1 MKQITTYGVRIHAA
15 SLKPVQ
21 DMICIYRQAVSF
33 LINVC
38 DEQWNEIAPVFSQL
52 RRKTLVEELVHCTK
66 NRKTVQYN
74 QFDTLFYKLPSYIRR
89 AAISEAIGA
98 VESYRSRLKAWNE
111 NPVGKAPGLPQAGFT
126 YPVLYDGNMFEQ
138 TGDYSARIKV
148 WIRNT
153 WDWMDVTFRKS
164 DADYILRH
172 CGDRHKLCPSIV
184 KNGRKWEL
192 MFAFEEEVSLRSVDV
207 KDQKILAVDLG
218 INNACACSVM
228 KSDGTIVGRRMFRLP
243 VQEDCLNHLMNKVK
257 KAYKQGHKH
266 IPTLWN
272 SIENVNHVIAVETAR
287 FIARIAEE
295 YQVDVVVFEK
305 LDLSGSKKGKSRR
318 QRLHLWKGRDVQSMV
333 ACKVHR
339 LGIRISRVN
348 ARNTSQLAFDGS
360 GYVLRDKNN
369 YSVCQFQTGKIYNCD
384 LNASYNIGARYF
396 VREII
401 KTLPATTGLGI
412 SAKVP
417 ECTRRS
423 TCTLSTLISLNAAL
437 VV

>member
-1 MKQITTYGVRIHAA
+1 MKQITTYGVRIHAV
-15 SLKPVQ
+15 SMKPVQ
-21 DMICIYRQAVSF
+21 DMVRIYRQAVSF
-33 LINVC
+33 LIKVC
-38 DEQWNEIAPVFSQL
+38 DQQWSSVSGIP
-52 RRKTLVEELVHCTK
+52 TLVQKQSFMEGLIHHTK
-66 NRKTVQYN
+66 RRPMVQYS
-74 QFDTLFYKLPSYIRR
+74 QFDGLFYKLPSYIRR

-98 VESYRSRLKAWNE
+98 VESYRSRLKSWNE
-111 NPVGKAPGLPQAGFT
+111 NPVGNAPGLPQAGFT
-126 YPVLYDGNMFEQ
+126 YPVLYEGNMFEQ

-172 CGDRHKLCPSIV
+172 CSDRKKLCPAIV
-184 KNGRKWEL
+184 KKGRKWEL
-192 MFAFEEEVSLRSVDV
+192 MFPFEEEVSLRTVDV

-228 KSDGTIVGRRMFRLP
+228 RSDGTIVGRRMFRLP

-272 SIENVNHVIAVETAR
+272 SIDNVNHVISVETAR

-305 LDLSGSKKGKSRR
+305 LDLSGKKKGKSRR
-318 QRLHLWKGRDVQSMV
+318 QRLHLWKSRDVQSMV
-333 ACKVHR
+333 ASKVHR

-348 ARNTSQLAFDGS
+348 ARNTSQLAYDGS
-360 GYVLRDKNN
+360 GDVIRDKKN
-369 YSVCQFQTGKIYNCD
+369 YSVCQFKTGKIYNCD
-384 LNASYNIGARYF
+384 LSASYNIGARYF

-401 KTLPATTGLGI
+401 KSLPATTGLGI

-423 TCTLSTLISLNAAL
+423 TCTSP
-437 VV
+437 

>member
-1 MKQITTYGVRIHAA
+1 MKQITTYGVRIHAV
-15 SLKPVQ
+15 SMKPVQ
-21 DMICIYRQAVSF
+21 DMVRIYRQAVSF
-33 LINVC
+33 LIKVC
-38 DEQWNEIAPVFSQL
+38 DQQWSSVSGIP
-52 RRKTLVEELVHCTK
+52 TLVQKQSFVEGLIHHTK
-66 NRKTVQYN
+66 RRPMVQYS
-74 QFDTLFYKLPSYIRR
+74 QFDGLFYKLPSYIRR

-98 VESYRSRLKAWNE
+98 VESYRSRLKSWNE
-111 NPVGKAPGLPQAGFT
+111 NPVGKAPGLPQAGYT
-126 YPVLYDGNMFEQ
+126 YPVLYEGNMFEQ
-138 TGDYSARIKV
+138 TGEYSARIKV

-172 CGDRHKLCPSIV
+172 CSDRKKLCPAIV
-184 KNGRKWEL
+184 KKGRKWKL
-192 MFAFEEEVSLRSVDV
+192 MFSFEEEVSLRTVDV

-228 KSDGTIVGRRMFRLP
+228 RSDGTIVGRRMFRLP

-272 SIENVNHVIAVETAR
+272 SIDNVNHVISVETAR

-305 LDLSGSKKGKSRR
+305 LDLSGKKKGKSRR
-318 QRLHLWKGRDVQSMV
+318 QRLHLWKSQDVQSMV
-333 ACKVHR
+333 TSKVHR
-339 LGIRISRVN
+339 LGIRISHVN
-348 ARNTSQLAFDGS
+348 ARNTSQLAYDGS
-360 GYVLRDKNN
+360 GYVIRDKKN
-369 YSVCQFQTGKIYNCD
+369 YSVCKFKTGKIYNCD
-384 LNASYNIGARYF
+384 LSASYNIGARYF

-401 KTLPATTGLGI
+401 KSLPATTGLGI

-423 TCTLSTLISLNAAL
+423 TCTLSTLINLSAAL
-437 VV
+437 AV

>member
-1 MKQITTYGVRIHAA
+1 MKQITTYGVRIHAV
-15 SLKPVQ
+15 SMKPVQ
-21 DMICIYRQAVSF
+21 DMVRIYRQAVSF
-33 LINVC
+33 LIKVC
-38 DEQWNEIAPVFSQL
+38 DEQWSSVSGIP
-52 RRKTLVEELVHCTK
+52 TLVRKQSFVEGLIHHTK
-66 NRKTVQYN
+66 RRPMVQYS
-74 QFDTLFYKLPSYIRR
+74 QFDGLFYKLPSYIRR
-89 AAISEAIGA
+89 AAISDAIGA
-98 VESYRSRLKAWNE
+98 VESYRSRLMSWNG
-111 NPVGKAPGLPQAGFT
+111 NPVGKAPGLPQAGYT
-126 YPVLYDGNMFEQ
+126 YPVLYEGNMFEQ

-172 CGDRHKLCPSIV
+172 CSDRKKLCPAIV
-184 KNGRKWEL
+184 KKGRKWEL
-192 MFAFEEEVSLRSVDV
+192 MFPFEEEVSLRTVDV

-228 KSDGTIVGRRMFRLP
+228 RSDGTIVGRRMFRLP
-243 VQEDCLNHLMNKVK
+243 VQEDCLNHLMNRVK

-272 SIENVNHVIAVETAR
+272 SIVNVNHVISVETAR

-305 LDLSGSKKGKSRR
+305 LDLSGKKKGKSRR
-318 QRLHLWKGRDVQSMV
+318 QRLHLWKSRDVQSMV
-333 ACKVHR
+333 ASKVHR
-339 LGIRISRVN
+339 LGIRISHVN
-348 ARNTSQLAFDGS
+348 ARNTSQLAYDGS
-360 GYVLRDKNN
+360 GDVIRDKKN
-369 YSVCQFQTGKIYNCD
+369 YSVCQFKTGKIYNCD
-384 LNASYNIGARYF
+384 LSASYNIGARYF

-401 KTLPATTGLGI
+401 KSLPATTGLGI

-423 TCTLSTLISLNAAL
+423 TCTSP
-437 VV
+437 

>member
-1 MKQITTYGVRIHAA
+1 MKQITTYGVRIHAV
-15 SLKPVQ
+15 SMKPVQ
-21 DMICIYRQAVSF
+21 DMVRIYRQAVSF
-33 LINVC
+33 LIKVC
-38 DEQWNEIAPVFSQL
+38 DEQWSSVSGIS
-52 RRKTLVEELVHCTK
+52 TLVRKQSFVEGLIHHTK
-66 NRKTVQYN
+66 RRPMVQYS
-74 QFDTLFYKLPSYIRR
+74 QFDGLFYKLPSYIRR
-89 AAISEAIGA
+89 AAISDAIGA
-98 VESYRSRLKAWNE
+98 VESYRSRLKSWNE
-111 NPVGKAPGLPQAGFT
+111 NPVGNAPGLPQAGFT
-126 YPVLYDGNMFEQ
+126 YPVLYEGNMFEQ

-172 CGDRHKLCPSIV
+172 CSDRKKLCPAIV
-184 KNGRKWEL
+184 KKGRKWEL
-192 MFAFEEEVSLRSVDV
+192 MFPFEEEVSLRTVDV

-228 KSDGTIVGRRMFRLP
+228 RSDGTIVGRRMFRLP

-272 SIENVNHVIAVETAR
+272 SIDNVNHVISVETAR

-305 LDLSGSKKGKSRR
+305 LDLSGKKKRKSRR
-318 QRLHLWKGRDVQSMV
+318 QRLHLWKSRDVQSMV
-333 ACKVHR
+333 TSKVHR
-339 LGIRISRVN
+339 LGIRISHVN
-348 ARNTSQLAFDGS
+348 AWNTSQLAYDGS
-360 GYVLRDKNN
+360 GYVIRDKNN
-369 YSVCQFQTGKIYNCD
+369 YSVCQFKTGKIYNCD
-384 LNASYNIGARYF
+384 LSASYNIGARYF

-401 KTLPATTGLGI
+401 KSLPATTGLGI

-423 TCTLSTLISLNAAL
+423 TCTSP
-437 VV
+437 

>member
-1 MKQITTYGVRIHAA
+1 MKQITTYGVRIHAV
-15 SLKPVQ
+15 SMKPVQ
-21 DMICIYRQAVSF
+21 DMVRIYRQAVSF
-33 LINVC
+33 LIKVC
-38 DEQWNEIAPVFSQL
+38 DQQWSSVSGIP
-52 RRKTLVEELVHCTK
+52 TLVQKQSFMEGLIHHTK
-66 NRKTVQYN
+66 RRPMVQYS
-74 QFDTLFYKLPSYIRR
+74 QFDDLFYKLPSYIRR

-98 VESYRSRLKAWNE
+98 VESYRSRLKSWNE
-111 NPVGKAPGLPQAGFT
+111 NPVGKAPGLPQAGYT
-126 YPVLYDGNMFEQ
+126 YPVLYEGNMFEQ
-138 TGDYSARIKV
+138 TGEYSARIKV

-172 CGDRHKLCPSIV
+172 CSDRKKLCPAIV
-184 KNGRKWEL
+184 KKGRKWEL
-192 MFAFEEEVSLRSVDV
+192 MFPFEEEVSLRTVDV

-228 KSDGTIVGRRMFRLP
+228 RSDGTIVGRRMFRLP

-272 SIENVNHVIAVETAR
+272 SIDNVNHVISVETAR

-305 LDLSGSKKGKSRR
+305 LDLSGKKKRKSRR
-318 QRLHLWKGRDVQSMV
+318 QRLHLWKSRDVQSMV
-333 ACKVHR
+333 ASKVHR

-348 ARNTSQLAFDGS
+348 ARNTSQLAYDGS
-360 GYVLRDKNN
+360 GDVIRDKKN
-369 YSVCQFQTGKIYNCD
+369 YSVCQFKTGKIYNCD
-384 LNASYNIGARYF
+384 LSASYNIGARYF

-401 KTLPATTGLGI
+401 KSLPATTGLGI

-423 TCTLSTLISLNAAL
+423 TCTSP
-437 VV
+437 

>member
-15 SLKPVQ
+15 SMKPVQ
-21 DMICIYRQAVSF
+21 DMVRIYRDAVSY
-33 LINVC
+33 LIRVS
-38 DEQWNEIAPVFSQL
+38 DEHWNELWNLNSFARL
-52 RRKTLVEELVHCTK
+52 RVMECLVHHTR
-66 NRKTVQYN
+66 NRLFVEYED
-74 QFDTLFYKLPSYIRR
+74 FDLQFYKLPSYIRR

-98 VESYRSRLKAWNE
+98 VESYRSRQKVWNE
-111 NPVGKAPGLPQAGFT
+111 NPVGKAPGLPEAGFT
-126 YPVLYDGNMFEQ
+126 YPVLYEGNMFEQ
-138 TGDYSARIKV
+138 TGEYTARIKV

-172 CGDRHKLCPSIV
+172 CSDRQKLCPAIV
-184 KNGRKWEL
+184 KKGRKWEL
-192 MFAFEEEVSLRSVDV
+192 MFPFEEEVSLRTVDV

-228 KSDGTIVGRRMFRLP
+228 RSDGTIVGRRMFRLP

-272 SIENVNHVIAVETAR
+272 SIDNVNHVISVETAR

-305 LDLSGSKKGKSRR
+305 LDLSGKKKRKSRR
-318 QRLHLWKGRDVQSMV
+318 QRLHLWKSRDVQSMV
-333 ACKVHR
+333 TSKVHR
-339 LGIRISRVN
+339 LGIRISHVN
-348 ARNTSQLAFDGS
+348 AWNTSQLAYDGS
-360 GYVLRDKNN
+360 GYVIRDKNN
-369 YSVCQFQTGKIYNCD
+369 YSVCQFKTGKIYNCD
-384 LNASYNIGARYF
+384 LSASYNIGARYF

-401 KTLPATTGLGI
+401 KSLPATTGLGI

-423 TCTLSTLISLNAAL
+423 TCTLSTLIRLNAAL
-437 VV
+437 TA

>member
-1 MKQITTYGVRIHAA
+1 MKQISTYGVRIHAA

-21 DMICIYRQAVSF
+21 DMVRIYRDAVSY
-33 LINVC
+33 LIRVS
-38 DEQWNEIAPVFSQL
+38 DERWNDL
-52 RRKTLVEELVHCTK
+52 RSLNSFARQRVLESLVHHTK
-66 NRKTVQYN
+66 NRLFVEYED
-74 QFDTLFYKLPSYIRR
+74 FDLRFYKMPCYIRR
-89 AAISEAIGA
+89 AAITEAIGA

-111 NPVGKAPGLPQAGFT
+111 NPVGNAPGLPQAGFT

-148 WIRNT
+148 WTRNT

-172 CGDRHKLCPSIV
+172 CGNRHKLCPAIV
-184 KNGRKWEL
+184 KKGRKWEL
-192 MFAFEEEVSLRSVDV
+192 MFPFEEEVSLRTVDV

-228 KSDGTIVGRRMFRLP
+228 KSDGTIVGRSMFRLP
-243 VQEDCLNHLMNKVK
+243 VQEDCLNHLLNRVK

-272 SIENVNHVIAVETAR
+272 SIDNVNHVISVETAR
-287 FIARIAEE
+287 FIARVAEE

-318 QRLHLWKGRDVQSMV
+318 DRLHLWKGRDVQSMV
-333 ACKVHR
+333 ISKVHR
-339 LGIRISRVN
+339 LGIRVSRVN
-348 ARNTSQLAFDGS
+348 AWNTSQLAYDGS
-360 GYVLRDKNN
+360 GYVIRDKNN
-369 YSVCQFQTGKIYNCD
+369 YSICQFKTGKIYNCD
-384 LNASYNIGARYF
+384 LSASYNIGARYF

-401 KTLPATTGLGI
+401 KSLPATVGLGI

-437 VV
+437 AA

>member
-1 MKQITTYGVRIHAA
+1 MKQITTYGVRIHAV
-15 SLKPVQ
+15 SMKPVQ
-21 DMICIYRQAVSF
+21 DMVRIYRQAVSF
-33 LINVC
+33 LIKVC
-38 DEQWNEIAPVFSQL
+38 DQQWSSVSGIP
-52 RRKTLVEELVHCTK
+52 TLVQKQSFMEGLIHHTK
-66 NRKTVQYN
+66 RRPMVQYS
-74 QFDTLFYKLPSYIRR
+74 QFDGLFYKLPSYIRR

-98 VESYRSRLKAWNE
+98 VESYRSRLMSWNG
-111 NPVGKAPGLPQAGFT
+111 NPVGKAPGLPQAGYT
-126 YPVLYDGNMFEQ
+126 YPVLYEGNMFEQ
-138 TGDYSARIKV
+138 TGEYSARIKV

-172 CGDRHKLCPSIV
+172 CSDRKKLCPAIV
-184 KNGRKWEL
+184 KKGRKWEL
-192 MFAFEEEVSLRSVDV
+192 MFPFEEEVSLRTVDV

-228 KSDGTIVGRRMFRLP
+228 RSDGTIVGRRMFRLP

-272 SIENVNHVIAVETAR
+272 SIDNVNHVISVETAR

-305 LDLSGSKKGKSRR
+305 LDLSGKKKWKSRR
-318 QRLHLWKGRDVQSMV
+318 QRLHLWKSRDVQGMV
-333 ACKVHR
+333 ASKVHR
-339 LGIRISRVN
+339 LGIRISHVN
-348 ARNTSQLAFDGS
+348 AWNTSQLAHDGS
-360 GYVLRDKNN
+360 GYVIRDKNN
-369 YSVCQFQTGKIYNCD
+369 YSVCQFKTGKIYNCD
-384 LNASYNIGARYF
+384 LSASYNIGARYF

-401 KTLPATTGLGI
+401 KSLPATTGLGI

-423 TCTLSTLISLNAAL
+423 TCTSP
-437 VV
+437 

>member
-1 MKQITTYGVRIHAA
+1 MKQITTYGVRIHAV
-15 SLKPVQ
+15 SMKPVQ
-21 DMICIYRQAVSF
+21 DMVRIYRQAVSF
-33 LINVC
+33 LIKVC
-38 DEQWNEIAPVFSQL
+38 DEQWSAVSGIP
-52 RRKTLVEELVHCTK
+52 TLVRKQSFVEGLIHHTK
-66 NRKTVQYN
+66 RRPMVQYS
-74 QFDTLFYKLPSYIRR
+74 QFDGLFYKLPSYIRR

-98 VESYRSRLKAWNE
+98 VESYRSRLMSWNG
-111 NPVGKAPGLPQAGFT
+111 NPVGKAPGLPQAGYT
-126 YPVLYDGNMFEQ
+126 YPVLYEGNMFEQ

-172 CGDRHKLCPSIV
+172 CSDRKKLCPAIV
-184 KNGRKWEL
+184 KKGRKWEL
-192 MFAFEEEVSLRSVDV
+192 MFPFEEEVSLRTVDV

-228 KSDGTIVGRRMFRLP
+228 RSDGTIVGRRMFRLP

-272 SIENVNHVIAVETAR
+272 SIVNVNHVISVETAR

-305 LDLSGSKKGKSRR
+305 LDLSGKKKRKSRR
-318 QRLHLWKGRDVQSMV
+318 QRLHLWKSRDVQSMV
-333 ACKVHR
+333 ASKVHR

-348 ARNTSQLAFDGS
+348 ARNTSQLAYDGS
-360 GYVLRDKNN
+360 GDVIRDKKN
-369 YSVCQFQTGKIYNCD
+369 YSVCQFKTGKIYNCD
-384 LNASYNIGARYF
+384 LSASYNIGARYF

-401 KTLPATTGLGI
+401 KSLPATTGLGI

-437 VV
+437 AA

>member
-1 MKQITTYGVRIHAA
+1 MKQITTYGVRIHAV
-15 SLKPVQ
+15 SMKPVQ
-21 DMICIYRQAVSF
+21 DMVRIYRQAVSF
-33 LINVC
+33 LIKVC
-38 DEQWNEIAPVFSQL
+38 DQQWSSVSGIP
-52 RRKTLVEELVHCTK
+52 TLVRKQSFVEGLIHHTK
-66 NRKTVQYN
+66 RRPMVQYS
-74 QFDTLFYKLPSYIRR
+74 QFDGLFYKLPSYIRR

-98 VESYRSRLKAWNE
+98 VESYRSRLMSWNG
-111 NPVGKAPGLPQAGFT
+111 NPVGKAPGLPQAGYT
-126 YPVLYDGNMFEQ
+126 YPVLYERNMFEQ

-172 CGDRHKLCPSIV
+172 CSDRKKLCPAIV
-184 KNGRKWEL
+184 KKGRKWEL
-192 MFAFEEEVSLRSVDV
+192 MFPFEEEVSLRTVDV

-228 KSDGTIVGRRMFRLP
+228 RSDGTIVGRRMFRLP

-272 SIENVNHVIAVETAR
+272 SIVNVNHVISVETAR

-305 LDLSGSKKGKSRR
+305 LDLSGKKKGKSRR
-318 QRLHLWKGRDVQSMV
+318 QRLHLWKSRDVQSMV
-333 ACKVHR
+333 ASKVHR

-348 ARNTSQLAFDGS
+348 ARNTSQLAYDGS
-360 GYVLRDKNN
+360 GDVIRDKKN
-369 YSVCQFQTGKIYNCD
+369 YSVCQFKTGKIYNCD
-384 LNASYNIGARYF
+384 LSASYNIGARYF
-396 VREII
+396 IREII
-401 KTLPATTGLGI
+401 KSLPATTGLGI

-423 TCTLSTLISLNAAL
+423 TCTLATLISLNAAL
-437 VV
+437 SA

>member
-1 MKQITTYGVRIHAA
+1 MKQITTYGVRIHAV
-15 SLKPVQ
+15 SMKPVQ
-21 DMICIYRQAVSF
+21 DMVRIYRQAVSF
-33 LINVC
+33 LIKVC
-38 DEQWNEIAPVFSQL
+38 DQQWSSVSGIPTLMQKQSFMEGLIHHTK
-52 RRKTLVEELVHCTK
+52 RRPM
-66 NRKTVQYN
+66 VQYS
-74 QFDTLFYKLPSYIRR
+74 QFDGLFYKLPSYIRR

-98 VESYRSRLKAWNE
+98 VESYRSRLMSWNG
-111 NPVGKAPGLPQAGFT
+111 NPVGKAPGLPQAGYT
-126 YPVLYDGNMFEQ
+126 YPVLYEGNMFEQ
-138 TGDYSARIKV
+138 TGEYSARIKV

-172 CGDRHKLCPSIV
+172 CSDREKLCPTIV
-184 KNGRKWEL
+184 KKGRKWEL
-192 MFAFEEEVSLRSVDV
+192 MFPFEEEVSLRTVDV

-228 KSDGTIVGRRMFRLP
+228 RSDGTIVGRRMFRLP

-272 SIENVNHVIAVETAR
+272 SIDNVNHVISVETAR

-305 LDLSGSKKGKSRR
+305 LDLSGKKKGKSRR
-318 QRLHLWKGRDVQSMV
+318 QRLHLWKSQDVQGMV
-333 ACKVHR
+333 ASKVHR
-339 LGIRISRVN
+339 LGIRISHVN
-348 ARNTSQLAFDGS
+348 ARNTSQLAYDGS
-360 GYVLRDKNN
+360 GDVIRDKKN
-369 YSVCQFQTGKIYNCD
+369 YSVCKFKTGKIYNCD
-384 LNASYNIGARYF
+384 LSASYNIGARYF

-423 TCTLSTLISLNAAL
+423 TCTSP
-437 VV
+437 

>member
-1 MKQITTYGVRIHAA
+1 M
-15 SLKPVQ
+15 
-21 DMICIYRQAVSF
+21 
-33 LINVC
+33 
-38 DEQWNEIAPVFSQL
+38 
-52 RRKTLVEELVHCTK
+52 
-66 NRKTVQYN
+66 
-74 QFDTLFYKLPSYIRR
+74 
-89 AAISEAIGA
+89 
-98 VESYRSRLKAWNE
+98 
-111 NPVGKAPGLPQAGFT
+111 
-126 YPVLYDGNMFEQ
+126 
-138 TGDYSARIKV
+138 
-148 WIRNT
+148 
-153 WDWMDVTFRKS
+153 
-164 DADYILRH
+164 
-172 CGDRHKLCPSIV
+172 
-184 KNGRKWEL
+184 
-192 MFAFEEEVSLRSVDV
+192 
-207 KDQKILAVDLG
+207 
-218 INNACACSVM
+218 
-228 KSDGTIVGRRMFRLP
+228 
-243 VQEDCLNHLMNKVK
+243 
-257 KAYKQGHKH
+257 
-266 IPTLWN
+266 
-272 SIENVNHVIAVETAR
+272 ETAR

-423 TCTLSTLISLNAAL
+423 TCTLSTLISLNVAL